1 MSKEWLLT
9 LHEKLSHRNETQW
22 MKYKHIYEEY
32 HRVFQEHV
40 LLEAQHTSLK
50 HKFVLLEHAVAEFTQ
65 KEDYVQA
72 ISTLKSFLTSIQM
85 DLFNG
90 SSGDSLQAVLDL
102 HRVVYDQ
109 RKRIK
114 DLQDEN
120 ILAKEE
126 YKHALHQMADLRAD
140 VERLSQKDDQSSSQQ
155 HNQHQVLEASE
166 LEVKNL

>member
-32 HRVFQEHV
+32 HRVFQEHI
-40 LLEAQHTSLK
+40 LQEAQHTSLK
-50 HKFVLLEHAVAEFTQ
+50 HKFVLLEHAVAELTQ
-65 KEDYVQA
+65 KEDYLQA
-72 ISTLKSFLTSIQM
+72 ISTVKSFLTSMQM

-90 SSGDSLQAVLDL
+90 SGRGDSLHAVLDL

-126 YKHALHQMADLRAD
+126 YKHALDQIADLRAE
-140 VERLSQKDDQSSSQQ
+140 VETLNQKGDQSTSQQ
-155 HNQHQVLEASE
+155 RNQQQALETSE
-166 LEVKNL
+166 SEVKS